1 MPVNAGLATLSDHM
15 FTWSIILYSLALV
28 AYCGEYAFGRRGK
41 VLIAY
46 GLPRELLERHYRTCT
61 VQARIDAPLARPWDT
76 DLPVYVCRGPFGTM
90 AEVWPDVR
98 LFGHKPPASRGPS

>member
-41 VLIAY
+41 VASTS
-46 GLPRELLERHYRTCT
+46 P
-61 VQARIDAPLARPWDT
+61 APLQGAVHRP
-76 DLPVYVCRGPFGTM
+76 
-90 AEVWPDVR
+90 
-98 LFGHKPPASRGPS
+98 

>member
-41 VLIAY
+41 V
-46 GLPRELLERHYRTCT
+46 GRRPSPERSWWRP
-61 VQARIDAPLARPWDT
+61 APLPGAVLRP
-76 DLPVYVCRGPFGTM
+76 
-90 AEVWPDVR
+90 
-98 LFGHKPPASRGPS
+98 